1 MKKYIIIIVLIAAG
15 LFQSCSDYLE
25 ETNPNFLSTDTYWT
39 TLDESESNL
48 TSIYGGMLDHFILD
62 LEEEFYRTDLAHP
75 GPRNNPTGEYLPW
88 YQHRLTFDNAI
99 VQKRWDSKY
108 RVIWRANQVIE
119 GLNSMTDDLK
129 SKNRWREQ
137 MAQARFFRGLMHFYL
152 HSTFNEG
159 KIIIR
164 ESVPKTTADYSKAL
178 ATSEEVIAFF
188 TEDLEYAYNNL
199 PLQMEPKSRVD
210 AGAAATILGT
220 SYLYRGEYDKASTYF
235 NDIINNVRGDY
246 GYELEQDVSKMF
258 TTAGEFNSESIFEIN
273 YANDQQLEDT
283 FFDEESFANRLARRS
298 SPAGKHAEE
307 KLTFGGQ
314 GQLLPSAWLTYEY
327 STEAMDTQDPRNYID
342 GDITGTL
349 RTIPLRGSQTIAVVN
364 DEISEYYKYTAPQV
378 TTFSGTRFSFYK
390 KYTNHIG
397 HVTEFETST
406 SPWKSGRNVVVNRL
420 SGVYLMQAECL
431 IQAGNVDGAID
442 LVNQIRE
449 RWGLQLLG
457 LSDGSAHDFDG
468 VTYSSASLMDHLMY
482 KEYPLEL
489 SLEGFSTRSID
500 LRRWGKTQERFQDL
514 STRVFSVADYTY
526 LKTNNKE
533 AIRKQSLLQMGNG
546 PKKFSEYIDAAAAWS
561 GSQTGYFEI
570 PQGERL
576 NNNKIND

>member
-1 MKKYIIIIVLIAAG
+1 MKKYIIIIVLIATG
-15 LFQSCSDYLE
+15 VFQSCSDYLE
-25 ETNPNFLSTDTYWT
+25 ETNPNFLSSDTYWR
-39 TLDESESNL
+39 TLEESESNL
-48 TSIYGGMLDHFILD
+48 TSLYGGMLDHNILG

-75 GPRNNPTGEYLPW
+75 GPRNNPTGAYLPW
-88 YQHRLTFDNAI
+88 YQHRLTFDNPI

-129 SKNRWREQ
+129 SKKRWTEQ

-164 ESVPKTTADYSKAL
+164 ESAPKSNAEYSKAL
-178 ATSEEVIAFF
+178 STSEEVIAFF

-246 GYELEQDVSKMF
+246 GYELEQDISKMF

-273 YANDQQLEDT
+273 YANDQQLEDG
-283 FFDEESFANRLARRS
+283 FFNEESFNNRLARRTA
-298 SPAGKHAEE
+298 PTARHAEE
-307 KLTFGGQ
+307 KLAIGGQ
-314 GQLLPSAWLTYEY
+314 AQLLPSAWLTYAY
-327 STEAMDTQDPRNYID
+327 STEPMDTQDPRNYID

-349 RTIPLRGSQTIAVVN
+349 KTIPLRASQTIAVVN
-364 DEISEYYKYTAPQV
+364 DELSEYYGYVAPQT
-378 TTFSGTRFSFYK
+378 TTFGNTRFSNYK

-397 HVTEFETST
+397 HITEFETST
-406 SPWKSGRNVVVNRL
+406 SPWKSGRNIVVNRL
-420 SGVYLMQAECL
+420 SGVYLMQAECML
-431 IQAGNVDGAID
+431 NAGNVSGALN
-442 LVNQIRE
+442 LVNQIRQ

-457 LSDGSAHDFDG
+457 MPDGSAHDFDG
-468 VTYSSASLMDHLMY
+468 VTYSSSSLMEHLMY

-489 SLEGFSTRSID
+489 SLEGFSTRTID
-500 LRRWGKTQERFQDL
+500 LRRWGVTLERFQDL
-514 STRVFSVADYTY
+514 STQVFSVADYTY
-526 LKTNNKE
+526 IRTNGKE
-533 AIRKQSLLQMGNG
+533 AVRKQSLLQTGNG
-546 PKKFSEYIDAAAAWS
+546 PKKFSEYIDAASAWS
-561 GSQTGYFEI
+561 AGQTGYFDI
-570 PQGERL
+570 PQGETL
-576 NNNKIND
+576 NNNKLNN